1 MTSEVLTLGFLC
13 EAIVDCEHKTAPIE
27 DEGIPSIRT
36 TDIQDGVIDFKKA
49 NKISEE
55 TYREW
60 TKRREPKEGD
70 LIFCR
75 EAPVGEV
82 GRLRKGERAA
92 LGQRTVLLCPD
103 KQKID
108 SRYLHYLLMGY
119 ELQYLMDGWS
129 TGSTVAHLNV
139 ADIRKLPIPHIHN
152 MKEQKII
159 GGLLDKF
166 DILRLKLNE
175 TSNISQQCISAVF
188 RSWFIDFDPVKAKS
202 QGKLLY
208 GMDKETA
215 ALFPDSF
222 EGSELGPIPTGWR
235 IEYLADLCD
244 IQRGFSYTGAS
255 LCEQSEG
262 IAMIN
267 LASFVE
273 GGGYKH
279 TGLKYISSEYN
290 EKFYI
295 KRGDVFIA
303 TVDLTPGLRVVGSPL
318 IAPSS
323 LENESIF
330 SQDLLRLRIK
340 TDKKIGYGF
349 LFHWLKI
356 RRGILKQW
364 SSGTTVSRFP
374 VSALNRYPVLIP
386 PREILQHFE
395 NIFNNTQKFFDMSQT
410 KMTNLSHTRDSLLPR
425 LMSGEL
431 KVT

>member
-1 MTSEVLTLGFLC
+1 LTSEVLTLGSLC
-13 EAIVDCEHKTAPIE
+13 EAIIDCEHKTAPVE

-36 TDIQDGVIDFKKA
+36 TDIRGGVIDFKGA

-55 TYREW
+55 TYKEW

-82 GRLRKGERAA
+82 GRLRSGERAA

-103 KQKID
+103 QQKVD
-108 SRYLHYLLMGY
+108 PRYLHYLLMGY
-119 ELQYLMDGWS
+119 ELQYLMNGWS

-152 MKEQKII
+152 LKDQKFI
-159 GGLLDKF
+159 GGLLDRI
-166 DILRLKLNE
+166 DILRQNLGE
-175 TSNISQQCISAVF
+175 TSAITEQSISAIF
-188 RSWFIDFDPVKAKS
+188 RSWFIDFDPVKAKAE
-202 QGKLLY
+202 GKLPY
-208 GMDKETA
+208 GMNEETA
-215 ALFPDSF
+215 ATFPDSF
-222 EGSELGPIPTGWR
+222 EDSELGPIPTGWR
-235 IEYLADLCD
+235 IQYLADLCD

-262 IAMIN
+262 MAMIN

-279 TGLKYISSEYN
+279 AGLKHVSSEFK

-295 KRGDVFIA
+295 KQGDVFIA
-303 TVDLTPGLRVVGSPL
+303 TVDLTPGLRVVGGPL

-330 SQDLLRLRIK
+330 SQDLLRLRNK
-340 TDKKIGYGF
+340 TGEKIGRGF

-374 VSALNRYPVLIP
+374 ISALNRYPVLIP

-395 NIFNNTQKFFDMSQT
+395 KIFEYTQEFSDLSEK
-410 KMTNLSHTRDSLLPR
+410 KMANLSLTRDSLLPR

-431 KVT
+431 KVN